1 MANFAL
7 LQATVAQPSLAAI
20 DQTISQSENT
30 WRNKPPLQK
39 MVLLDSVVKYLAKTG
54 CSLAE

>member
-7 LQATVAQPSLAAI
+7 LQATVVQPSLAAI

-30 WRNKPPLQK
+30 WQN
-39 MVLLDSVVKYLAKTG
+39 SVVKYLAKTG